1 VNHRAQQQRNER
13 PASDGRLIER
23 PIEDSGFSL
32 DALLAVITAENV
44 HAEVDTGTAEG
55 DEAW

>member
-23 PIEDSGFSL
+23 PIEDSRFSL
-32 DALLAVITAENV
+32 DALLAEISPENI
-44 HAEVDTGTAEG
+44 HPEVDTSTAQG
-55 DEAW
+55 DEVW